1 MSGGQSPPAP
11 DPSGRRYLPPSGGTD
26 LVPGIVQDAESG
38 RVLMLGYLNQ
48 DAIDLTVETGFVHFW
63 SRSRQQMWKKG
74 ETSGNTLRF
83 VDMVGD
89 CDSDALLIRAN
100 PDGPTCHTGEVS
112 CFAGR
117 ESLVAGR
124 EYTPYPRPSGSAV
137 LSPLQGDYPPFS
149 LESLWRTIQE
159 RKRVRPEGSY
169 TVQLLDGG
177 VDLVGRKVLEEAG
190 EVLMAAKDH
199 ANGVA
204 DSRRVAE
211 EAGDVIY
218 HLLALL
224 AERDITLDEVFNVL
238 QERSQ

>member
-1 MSGGQSPPAP
+1 MSGGQSPPTP

-124 EYTPYPRPSGSAV
+124 EYTPYPRPSGSAAPSTLRGPTEPP
-137 LSPLQGDYPPFS
+137 LSQG
-149 LESLWRTIQE
+149 LGIE
-159 RKRVRPEGSY
+159 KRVRSRETRGE
-169 TVQLLDGG
+169 LLPWIPGAFFVAIDEPGGGHPG
-177 VDLVGRKVLEEAG
+177 VDVFDEDAGVWVSGRGDNQDASL
-190 EVLMAAKDH
+190 
-199 ANGVA
+199 GVVHEDPIA
-204 DSRRVAE
+204 VR
-211 EAGDVIY
+211 
-218 HLLALL
+218 
-224 AERDITLDEVFNVL
+224 
-238 QERSQ
+238 